1 VDLLTISKLM
11 GHSSFITTMVY
22 LHVRRQHF
30 DRSPSPLDWLPVRQ
44 CPQWAEPRKD
54 QTDNHK
60 E

>member
-1 VDLLTISKLM
+1 M
-11 GHSSFITTMVY
+11 GHSSFITTMIY

-44 CPQWAEPRKD
+44 CPQWADPTKSQAEKVDRPENPSR
-54 QTDNHK
+54 